1 VISLDE
7 ENLADASLPATLPYF
22 QICSILPEAPPHFSS
37 ECKYTCH
44 LFAGGVE
51 VGLKPVPIESPL
63 GQLRGTANM
72 LELHSEYFREAPL
85 VVQGC
90 GAGGD
95 PTASGMLADIIE
107 LAHTSPPP

>member
-1 VISLDE
+1 M
-7 ENLADASLPATLPYF
+7 
-22 QICSILPEAPPHFSS
+22 
-37 ECKYTCH
+37 
-44 LFAGGVE
+44 E

>member
-1 VISLDE
+1 MGTTHLS
-7 ENLADASLPATLPYF
+7 P
-22 QICSILPEAPPHFSS
+22 S
-37 ECKYTCH
+37 ESFCVHH
-44 LFAGGVE
+44 LQNSAAGGVE

-95 PTASGMLADIIE
+95 PTASGMLADIID